1 MDGYWLHSIIPA
13 FARTQPVWRTKS
25 MVRTKINHIYSHV
38 LSQHNEVS
46 SLTSF
51 HPDDHGTG
59 IDFFGPDGWSSSSN
73 VGADYH
79 IQKLMAVFTELIRSG
94 RYANSSV
101 PIETA
106 LEDFKKTAAAMF
118 ETVEKLGGQAGR

>member
-1 MDGYWLHSIIPA
+1 MA
-13 FARTQPVWRTKS
+13 NF
-25 MVRTKINHIYSHV
+25 
-38 LSQHNEVS
+38 
-46 SLTSF
+46 
-51 HPDDHGTG
+51 
-59 IDFFGPDGWSSSSN
+59 
-73 VGADYH
+73 GADYH

-118 ETVEKLGGQAGR
+118 ETVEKLGGQAGM